1 MKDGDFIQID
11 YVGKVTESGEV
22 FDLTKEDLA
31 KEKGI
36 YSPNIK
42 YGPIPVIIG
51 GNFVVKG
58 LENGLKEMDVGNK
71 KTITIK
77 PEDAFGERD
86 ARFVKLIPLAEFKKQ
101 DITPYPGM
109 PVTISRLNG
118 RVISMSGGR
127 VRVDFNHPL
136 AGKTIEYEVEIKN
149 LITDVKEKINAILSF
164 YLKFEEKDV
173 TITIDKET
181 VEINIKVEASKLVK
195 KTVADT
201 IKKWISETKKVRFV
215 DEY

>member
-11 YVGKVTESGEV
+11 YVGKVVESGEI

-31 KEKGI
+31 KEKGLHN
-36 YSPNIK
+36 PDLK

-51 GNFVVKG
+51 ANFVVKG
-58 LENGLKEMDVGNK
+58 LDNGLKEMQIGNK

-86 ARFVKLIPLAEFKKQ
+86 ARFVKLVQLAEFKKQ
-101 DITPYPGM
+101 GITPYPGM
-109 PVTISRLNG
+109 PVTISRLTG
-118 RVISMSGGR
+118 RVTSLSGGR

-136 AGKTIEYEVEIKN
+136 AGKVIEYEVEIKN
-149 LITDVKEKINAILSF
+149 QITGLKEKVDAVLNF
-164 YLKFEEKDV
+164 YLKLKENDA
-173 TITIDKET
+173 TITVNKET
-181 VEINIKVEASKLVK
+181 VEINIKVEASKFVK

-201 IKKWISETKKVRFV
+201 IKKWISEIKKVRFV